1 MFGKGGGLGSLFG
14 SGKKPADQR
23 DGASSAARSPPAG
36 VVADLARRGES
47 SASATTTTTTTTSS
61 PRPSDIAD
69 DDLPAILNRAEDLLE
84 KTRKRCE
91 LGARTPE
98 EEGRQFLRV
107 NEVKRLLGRARSAA
121 AKLPP
126 PDDDDD
132 DASAA
137 WRARLVVL
145 DAELAS
151 AVEAVVGG
159 ASPAPTP
166 RAEAPRA
173 EASTSTS
180 TRRSEGGL
188 FAGMTVSPI
197 APASALGGALGTGGD
212 LFSGLEVSAGGS
224 SPAAP
229 AAAAAAAP

>member
-47 SASATTTTTTTTSS
+47 ASRPPPPPPPTTTSS

-180 TRRSEGGL
+180 TRR
-188 FAGMTVSPI
+188 
-197 APASALGGALGTGGD
+197 
-212 LFSGLEVSAGGS
+212 
-224 SPAAP
+224 
-229 AAAAAAAP
+229 